1 MVGLPL
7 FPLTLVLFP
16 GALTP
21 LHIFEPRYRR
31 LLADA
36 AEGDHR
42 FVILPPGP
50 SGGAPEPGTVGTIA
64 LIRAI
69 QPLPDGRSNVVVS
82 GQERVALTAVL
93 ASDTPYLVGETE
105 RLPDR
110 LEIQVPTPA
119 DQNAMR
125 EQAER
130 YAAALATISDLVP
143 EAELSNDPAE
153 QTFQI
158 AALLEWDFET
168 KRSFLAIRSARERVT
183 RLLAALP
190 ELVQDIEARAATH
203 EKARTN
209 GHGTH
214 H

>member
-1 MVGLPL
+1 MAGLPL

-16 GALTP
+16 GAMTP

-50 SGGAPEPGTVGTIA
+50 AGAVPEPETIGTIA
-64 LIRAI
+64 RIRAI

-82 GQERVALTAVL
+82 GEERIVLTAL
-93 ASDTPYLVGETE
+93 LPTGTPYLVGET
-105 RLPDR
+105 RPLPDQ
-110 LEIQVPTPA
+110 LEIQIPSPA
-119 DQNAMR
+119 DQTALR
-125 EQAER
+125 HQGER
-130 YAAALATISDLVP
+130 YAAALATISDLGQEP
-143 EAELSNDPAE
+143 GLSNDAAELS
-153 QTFQI
+153 FQI

-168 KRSFLAIRSARERVT
+168 KRHFLAIRSAGERVV

-190 ELVQDIEARAATH
+190 GLVRDLEARAATH
-203 EKARTN
+203 EKARSN
-209 GHGTH
+209 GHGIPD
-214 H
+214 